1 MNTERHSLTTE
12 DINNVSEMADGFSGA
27 DMRSLC
33 AEAAL
38 EPIRS
43 IPFAQIA
50 DIQRDQV
57 LHNITKENH

>member
-1 MNTERHSLTTE
+1 MNTERHSLTVE
-12 DINNVSEMADGFSGA
+12 DIDNVSEMAEGFSGA

-50 DIQRDQV
+50 NIQSDQV
-57 LHNITKENH
+57 YHISVYS